1 MNITYDENVHLKLC
15 SVNYNRVYNLTG
27 KGEERCFIMLR
38 GDRLRE
44 LREERG
50 LTREE
55 LTAKLGWSTNQ
66 VYRYEAGINDATGKM
81 IVKMARFFDV
91 SADYLLGLSDERAHS
106 PQYVLNMNI
115 DLTEY
120 FDDIQKNF
128 NQRFTMTDIINE
140 ALTAAEKRD
149 DSDELIELLRKMEA
163 SSLLDIPESDL
174 DRVIK
179 ILQKIR
185 SDRPDADSP
194 DS

>member
-1 MNITYDENVHLKLC
+1 
-15 SVNYNRVYNLTG
+15 
-27 KGEERCFIMLR
+27 MLR